1 MIRREISRSI
11 PRPAVCVTLM
21 DEHGGIIHLD
31 FKRAQTKS
39 VLGGSAQHWLD
50 NAGEIIFPQRL
61 APYTS
66 ECSN

>member
-1 MIRREISRSI
+1 
-11 PRPAVCVTLM
+11 M